1 MTSLLEGAKK
11 LVSRSTDIGARI
23 EGLDAAIVA
32 SRGRLPDAL
41 LDESQAVL
49 ERASSRLWLSADH
62 TVVALAG
69 ATGSGKSSTF
79 NALTGLELAAVGVR
93 RPTTSWATAC
103 VWGPDGSP
111 GAEDLLDWLGIPPRH
126 RVVRS
131 SMLDPTRAD
140 DAMRGVVLLD
150 LPDHDSTEVS
160 HHLEVDRLVQLA
172 DLMVWV
178 LDPQKYAD
186 AAVHDRY
193 LAPLASHREVVM
205 VVLNHVDTVPAGRLE
220 AMLADV
226 RRLLDADGLARVPV
240 IATSAR
246 TGQGMDELRQEIAS
260 RVAKKKVVR
269 ARLEADLRG
278 AAQRMGEA
286 TGSAPTPKLSKER
299 VAELGDALAESA
311 GVATVVKAVEDSTRL
326 RAGRATGWPVVSWFS
341 RLRPDPLRRLH
352 LDLGTSGK
360 QLARRA
366 RTSVPAPT
374 TVQRAR
380 VDSAVRALTDDV
392 AGDLS
397 RPWGQAVREA
407 ALSRHDD
414 LNDRLDRALGA
425 TDLGASRIPVW
436 AGFVRVLQWLLL
448 LAALGGA
455 GWLAAVFA
463 TRYLTFEMPA
473 TPDVAG
479 YPLPLLVLV
488 GGVVL
493 GILFALFCRLLV
505 RATARRRARAADRRL
520 RRAISEVADE
530 LVVKPV
536 QDVLAGYDTARRGID
551 QVLQ

>member
-41 LDESQAVL
+41 LDDSQTVL

-79 NALTGLELAAVGVR
+79 NALTGLELSAVGVR

-103 VWGPDGSP
+103 VWGAD

-131 SMLDPTRAD
+131 SMLDATRED

-193 LAPLASHREVVM
+193 LAPLATHREVM
-205 VVLNHVDTVPAGRLE
+205 LVVLNHVDTVPAGRLE
-220 AMLADV
+220 SMLADV
-226 RRLLDADGLARVPV
+226 RRLLDADGLTGVPV

-246 TGQGMDELRQEIAS
+246 TGQGMGELRREIAT

-269 ARLEADLRG
+269 TRLEADLRG

-286 TGSAPTPKLSKER
+286 TGTAPTPKLSKER
-299 VAELGDALAESA
+299 VAELDDALAQSA
-311 GVATVVKAVEDSTRL
+311 GVPTVVKAVEDSTRL
-326 RAGRATGWPVVSWFS
+326 RANRATGWPVVAWFS
-341 RLRPDPLRRLH
+341 RLRPDPLKRLH
-352 LDLGTSGK
+352 LDLGSSGK
-360 QLARRA
+360 ELSGRA

-380 VDSAVRALTDDV
+380 VDSAVRTLADDV
-392 AGDLS
+392 SSDLS
-397 RPWGQAVREA
+397 RSWSQAVREA
-407 ALSRHDD
+407 SLSRHDD
-414 LNDRLDRALGA
+414 LNDGLDRALGA
-425 TDLGASRIPVW
+425 TELGAARIPAW
-436 AGFVRVLQWLLL
+436 AGFVRVLQWVLL

-455 GWLAAVFA
+455 AWLGAMFA

-473 TPDVAG
+473 TPEIGG
-479 YPLPLLVLV
+479 YPLPLLLLV

-520 RRAISEVADE
+520 RAAIAEVADE

-551 QVLQ
+551 QALQ